1 MTIQEKQEFIKANY
15 GKMSATEMCTHLLMS
30 TGAIRSYLKR
40 IGLRKSNTYSIEKLK
55 GMYESDMSVADIA
68 NEFGVTKSC
77 IYHKACKHRFK
88 RKHNY

>member
-68 NEFGVTKSC
+68 NELGVTTGT
-77 IYHKACKHRFK
+77 IYNKARKCGIK
-88 RKHNY
+88 RKYNY